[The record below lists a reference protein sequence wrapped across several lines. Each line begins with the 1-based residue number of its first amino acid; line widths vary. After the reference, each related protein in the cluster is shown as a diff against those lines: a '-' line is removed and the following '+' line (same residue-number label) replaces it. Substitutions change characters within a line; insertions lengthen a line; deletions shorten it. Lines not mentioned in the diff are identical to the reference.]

1 MNFSWSSDPGLGS
14 QHKEGT
20 DLLDWVQRKAVKMI
34 RSQAPSFAKKG
45 WEWVEGK
52 DQFEGDSLPNAESS
66 GCAFFFF
73 CWLTFNFDLQGLF
86 LKYCFTASNPLS
98 CTGIWHY
105 SSTSVRLHISLS
117 WIFEVPAGSLP
128 ACWILQA
135 QPCGASTILHS
146 FVSST
151 NFLKMCFVPLR
162 TLITF
167 FFFNTFSPFIL
178 QTDRRLEL
186 QNP

>member
-20 DLLDWVQRKAVKMI
+20 DLLDWVQRKAVKTI

-73 CWLTFNFDLQGLF
+73 AGSHLTWCPPGHNDLQGLF

-167 FFFNTFSPFIL
+167 FFLIPSVL
-178 QTDRRLEL
+178 SSCRQTED
-186 QNP
+186 